1 MRAMSVPATNGAA
14 AARARARAHG
24 VSGGARRWR
33 TRPASRGLLAARVA
47 EHAREAG
54 ALALERR
61 LMPQGRGAI
70 AALLVG
76 PAGVTVVETLLLD
89 RSPRIT
95 RMAGGFAEPA
105 GDRLI
110 AGGRDHTGAVR
121 GVERRVLA
129 VTRALTTGGRA
140 DRVPAVRGALCVPEG
155 LALVAFT
162 ELRVHDVLI
171 DGPQTIAFLAAR
183 PGPLAPGQV
192 RALTARLERAFPHA

>member
-1 MRAMSVPATNGAA
+1 MSVPAAGGAA
-14 AARARARAHG
+14 ATRAHDHARG

-33 TRPASRGLLAARVA
+33 TRPASRELLAARVA
-47 EHAREAG
+47 GYAREAG
-54 ALALERR
+54 VLAIERR

-70 AALLVG
+70 DALLVG

-89 RSPRIT
+89 RSPRIA
-95 RMAGGFAEPA
+95 RLAGGFAEPA

-121 GVERRVLA
+121 AVERRALA
-129 VTRALTTGGRA
+129 VTRALAADGRA
-140 DRVPAVRGALCVPEG
+140 DRVPAVRGALCIPEG

-162 ELRVHDVLI
+162 ELRLHDVLV

-183 PGPLAPGQV
+183 PGPLAPGQI
-192 RALTARLERAFPHA
+192 RALAARLERAFPHA

>member
-1 MRAMSVPATNGAA
+1 MSLPAATRASTPRTPART
-14 AARARARAHG
+14 RR

-33 TRPASRGLLAARVA
+33 TRPASRELLAARVA
-47 EHAREAG
+47 EYAREAG
-54 ALALERR
+54 ALVLERR

-70 AALLVG
+70 DALFVG

-121 GVERRVLA
+121 AVERRALA
-129 VTRALTTGGRA
+129 VTRALAADGRA
-140 DRVPAVRGALCVPEG
+140 DRVPPVRGTLCVPEG

-162 ELRVHDVLI
+162 ELRLHDVLI

-183 PGPLAPGQV
+183 PGPLAPAQV
-192 RALTARLERAFPHA
+192 RALAARLERAFPHA